1 MKIKPADTLPRAME
15 PEDVRRLL
23 SVNGG
28 IRDRAMMLLLLR
40 TGMRIGELLSTKVSD
55 VNLTE
60 QKILI
65 FESEKNRCGRVV

>member
-28 IRDRAMMLLLLR
+28 VRDRAMMLLLLR